1 MALMVT
7 YDEPNV
13 SREDYDSVRAQVGWE
28 AAPPLGCLL
37 HMSYFDD
44 AGFHTVDIWDS
55 QAELDAYLAK
65 RFNPALKMLHLPDAA
80 PKAMDLHLVA
90 ASPALEKY
98 FLPAAAVD

>member
-13 SREDYDSVRAQVGWE
+13 TREDYDAVRTQVGWE
-28 AAPPLGCLL
+28 NAPPVGCLL

-55 QAELDAYLAK
+55 QAKLDAYLTK
-65 RFNPALKMLHLPDAA
+65 RFNPALKILQLPDAA
-80 PKAMDLHLVA
+80 PKATDLHLVA
-90 ASPALEKY
+90 ASPSLEKY
-98 FLPAAAVD
+98 FLPPAARD

>member
-13 SREDYDSVRAQVGWE
+13 TREDYDAVRAQVGWE
-28 AAPPLGCLL
+28 NAPPKGCLL

-44 AGFHTVDIWDS
+44 AGFHTVDIWNS
-55 QAELDAYLAK
+55 QDELDADLAK
-65 RFNPALKMLHLPDAA
+65 RFNPALKLLQLPDAT

-98 FLPAAAVD
+98 FLPAAVD